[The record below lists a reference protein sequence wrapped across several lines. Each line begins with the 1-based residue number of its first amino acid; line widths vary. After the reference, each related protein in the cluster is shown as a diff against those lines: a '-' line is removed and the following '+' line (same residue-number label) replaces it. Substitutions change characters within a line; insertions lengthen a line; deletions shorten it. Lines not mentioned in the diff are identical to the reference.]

1 MADFSVVEK
10 KLKERGYAVT
20 VCETKE
26 EAAAYLNGAIDG
38 VSVAFGGSKTLDQLG
53 LYDLLKAHNHTV
65 WHWKDGFGVLPE
77 AMQTDVYIS
86 SANAMAETGEIVN
99 IDGNGNRV
107 AGTLFGHKKL
117 YLVVGA
123 NKLAENLEK
132 AVWRARN
139 VAGPI
144 RAMQQC
150 RKTPCVANNADRCY
164 DCKSPDRIC
173 RGMLILMGP
182 TMNLPTEVVLVK
194 EELGC

>member
-10 KLKERGYAVT
+10 KLKERGYDVT
-20 VCETKE
+20 ICETKE

-38 VSVAFGGSKTLDQLG
+38 VSVAFGGSRTLDQMG
-53 LYDLLKAHNHTV
+53 LYEQLKEHNHTV
-65 WHWKDGFGVLPE
+65 WHWKDGVAVLPE

-86 SANAMAETGEIVN
+86 SVNAMAETGEIVN

-123 NKLAENLEK
+123 NKMTETLEK

-144 RAMQQC
+144 RAQQQG
-150 RKTPCVANNADRCY
+150 RKTPCAAKADRCY

-173 RGMLILMGP
+173 RGMVILMGP
-182 TMNLPTEVVLVK
+182 TMSMSTEVILVN
-194 EELGC
+194 EDLGC

>member
-1 MADFSVVEK
+1 MADFSKVEK
-10 KLKERGYAVT
+10 NLRERGYTVT

-38 VSVAFGGSKTLDQLG
+38 VSVAFGGSRTLDQMG
-53 LYDLLKAHNHTV
+53 LYDSLKTHNQV
-65 WHWKDGFGVLPE
+65 LWHWKEGLGVLPE
-77 AMQTDVYIS
+77 AMQTDVYVS
-86 SANAMAETGEIVN
+86 SVNAMAETGEAVN

-117 YLVVGA
+117 YLVVGV
-123 NKLAENLEK
+123 NKLAPTLED
-132 AVWRARN
+132 AIWRARN

-144 RAMQQC
+144 RAQQQG
-150 RKTPCVANNADRCY
+150 RKTPCAVKADRCY

-173 RGMLILMGP
+173 RGMTILMGP
-182 TMNLPTEVVLVK
+182 MMSAETEIVLVK